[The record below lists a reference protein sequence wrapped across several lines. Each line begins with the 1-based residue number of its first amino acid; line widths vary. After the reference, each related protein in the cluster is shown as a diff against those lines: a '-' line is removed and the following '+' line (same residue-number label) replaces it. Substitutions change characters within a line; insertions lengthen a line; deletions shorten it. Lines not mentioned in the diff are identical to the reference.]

1 MLRFLRAEYMRTV
14 INERGRMG
22 GFTEIAP
29 TSASPAGQTGRLAH
43 GGTPEP
49 SRSRASVTALWR
61 SLVRPFLFWTHLL
74 AGVMTGGVV
83 LVMSATGVLLTYQ
96 KQITTWADLRGLDGA
111 PPTAAMAPLSP
122 DSLIARARVATGAP
136 PTGIVWRSG
145 RTRPVEII
153 LPQNRRV
160 FLNAYTGQLL
170 GTGSADVR
178 GFFREV
184 TSWHRWLGMRG
195 DLRNTG
201 RSLTGLSNLA
211 FLVLAVT
218 GIVLWWPRQITRVA
232 FRNVLQFRRGLS
244 SKAREFNWHHV
255 LGFWTWIPLLVVVT
269 SGVVISYRWAGDL
282 VYRAAGEAP
291 PRRAPAESSRAEA
304 SRAEAS
310 RAEGSRADAA
320 PAEAPAPVPFGDALR
335 ITESRA
341 PDWRTISLSLPR
353 QRTAEY
359 TFTIDRGTGG
369 EPQKRA
375 QLVVGHAGAE
385 AKWQAFSDQPTARRW
400 RSILRFAHTG
410 EVLGLVGQTVAGL
423 VSLAACLLVY
433 TGLALSLRRL
443 LVWFR
448 RRRTAPALPM

>member
-1 MLRFLRAEYMRTV
+1 MLRLLRAEYMRIV

-22 GFTEIAP
+22 WFAEIVP
-29 TSASPAGQTGRLAH
+29 TTAVRTV
-43 GGTPEP
+43 
-49 SRSRASVTALWR
+49 VTTVVWR
-61 SLVRPFLFWTHLL
+61 RLVRPVLFWTHLL
-74 AGVMTGGVV
+74 AGVITGGVV

-96 KQITTWADLRGLDGA
+96 KQITTWADQRGLDGA
-111 PPTAAMAPLSP
+111 PPTAAMAPLSL
-122 DSLIARARVATGAP
+122 DSLIARARVATGVP

-145 RTRPVEII
+145 RTRPVEI
-153 LPQNRRV
+153 LQPQNRRV
-160 FLNAYTGQLL
+160 FLNVYTGQLL
-170 GTGSADVR
+170 GMGSADVR

-184 TSWHRWLGMRG
+184 TSWHRWLGMSG
-195 DLRNTG
+195 DLRSTG
-201 RSLTGLSNLA
+201 RSMTGLSNLA

-291 PRRAPAESSRAEA
+291 PRRAPAEA
-304 SRAEAS
+304 SRAEVHA
-310 RAEGSRADAA
+310 RI
-320 PAEAPAPVPFGDALR
+320 PFDEALR
-335 ITESRA
+335 ITETRA
-341 PDWRTISLSLPR
+341 PDWRTISLSLPHP
-353 QRTAEY
+353 RTAAY

-375 QLVVGHAGAE
+375 QLVIGHAGAE
-385 AKWQAFSDQPTARRW
+385 AQWQAFSDQPTARRW

-410 EVLGLVGQTVAGL
+410 EVLGLVGQTVAGI

-448 RRRTAPALPM
+448 RRRTAPEPSM